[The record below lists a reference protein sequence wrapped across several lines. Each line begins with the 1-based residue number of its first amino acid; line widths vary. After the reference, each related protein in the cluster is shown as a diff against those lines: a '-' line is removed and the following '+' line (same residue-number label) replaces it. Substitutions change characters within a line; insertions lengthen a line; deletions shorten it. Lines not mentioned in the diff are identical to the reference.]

1 MAPWCG
7 CLPHFRKEREGE
19 DRKRPSQGGQASG
32 RPPDPPS
39 SRLLGGPFLQEAFEM
54 HFICDS
60 GYRSVG
66 LHDFFQKGICS
77 LNGGLAAWGTPAGGV
92 GSMSRSSVS
101 CWQDCAPAR
110 LPRHPTEGGATF
122 PLWSP
127 ESRPAQWVSS
137 GMVVPPRG
145 CLTMS
150 GNSFG
155 CHTWGW
161 HPWQPVGGGQVLFS
175 GPQSRAGLPTE

>member
-1 MAPWCG
+1 MAPSCG
-7 CLPHFRKEREGE
+7 CLPHFRKERESE

-32 RPPDPPS
+32 LPHGCWRALFCRS
-39 SRLLGGPFLQEAFEM
+39 LLRC
-54 HFICDS
+54 IS
-60 GYRSVG
+60 YVTRYRSVG

-77 LNGGLAAWGTPAGGV
+77 LNGGLAAWGTPAGGM

-110 LPRHPTEGGATF
+110 LPGHPGEGGATF

-145 CLTMS
+145 CPTMS